1 MYNDSTMKSKLL
13 WIVGAVT
20 VVAVSFIGIGQLVP
34 ESLQPLYD
42 DLTMKRKLVWTAGA
56 LTVAAVSFIGI
67 RKLVPRKRDLVD
79 LPKDTVILRQIG
91 RSRYVPNISPF
102 PLKLETYLRFANIPY
117 VSVHGLEMSP
127 KNKTPWIE
135 LNGESFSDSGFIIE
149 MLNERFNVDLSKHLS
164 PSERATARA
173 FEKMV
178 EENLYWTL
186 AYYRWFGKNPQVLL
200 LMPEIPILTSLGF
213 RFFRRSLGKMMYGHG
228 MGRHS
233 EEEIYSI
240 AEKDIRALSVFLG
253 DKKFMFGDEPCQED
267 CAIFGQLA
275 QVVWQLSGSPQE
287 VLVKGDCKNL
297 EGYCCR
303 MRERFW
309 PDWEQC
315 IMGDQKLQSF
325 NSYPDSDPTLWKEK

>member
-1 MYNDSTMKSKLL
+1 MIQLL
-13 WIVGAVT
+13 WTVGAVI
-20 VVAVSFIGIGQLVP
+20 VAG
-34 ESLQPLYD
+34 
-42 DLTMKRKLVWTAGA
+42 
-56 LTVAAVSFIGI
+56 VSFIGI
-67 RKLVPRKRDLVD
+67 RKLLPRKRNLVD

-91 RSRYVPNISPF
+91 RGRYAPSLSPF

-117 VSVHGLEMSP
+117 VSAHGLEMSP
-127 KNKTPWIE
+127 KNKTPWIQ
-135 LNGESFSDSGFIIE
+135 LNGEIFSDSGFIIE

-178 EENLYWTL
+178 EENFVWTL
-186 AYYRWFGKNPQVLL
+186 AHYRWLGKNPNVLSL
-200 LMPEIPILTSLGF
+200 LPQIPILTSLVF
-213 RFFRRSLGKMMYGHG
+213 RYARRSTRQLMYGHG

-233 EEEIYSI
+233 EDEIYSI
-240 AEKDIRALSVFLG
+240 AEKDIRALSVILG
-253 DKKFMFGDEPCQED
+253 DKKFMFGNEPCQED

-287 VLVKGDCKNL
+287 ALVKGDYKNL
-297 EGYCCR
+297 ERYCYR

-315 IMGDQKLQSF
+315 IMGDQKFKSF
-325 NSYPDSDPTLWKEK
+325 SPYPDSDPTLWREK